1 MPLSKI
7 AYVAGTALFLV
18 LLMAGQYRLAL
29 ALIVA
34 GVAWSAWRIRQ
45 YIVEARER
53 EARQWNQEFAPPSRK
68 PSVRQPGR
76 PPR

>member
-7 AYVAGTALFLV
+7 AYIAGTALFLV
-18 LLMAGQYRLAL
+18 LLVAGHYRLAL
-29 ALIVA
+29 ALIAA

-45 YIVEARER
+45 YLVEARER
-53 EARQWNQEFAPPSRK
+53 EARQWNQDFASSARK
-68 PSVRQPGR
+68 PARQPGR